1 MIKKIFVIFLYF
13 LITVYTVE
21 ILLYFYIPKEQKILA
36 NILPT
41 RVKLA
46 KDKNIKFDTR
56 SKESA
61 FIEESKKNPNLFT
74 SFNYSAAFSTLT
86 LFKEAQKNNE
96 LIPFRGPLNKLTLS
110 CAEDLQ
116 YKFIRNDKYGFKNPN
131 DIYEKEIKIF
141 IIGDS
146 FAEGLCQND
155 ENDIAGHLRSINLN
169 TANFGVSGTGPLIS
183 LAVFSEYA
191 SVFKPETVIYT
202 YFEGNDITDL
212 NWEKKIQICEN
223 I

>member
-96 LIPFRGPLNKLTLS
+96 LEITNDDHEETQESFGEISFRNLDVFG
-110 CAEDLQ
+110 E
-116 YKFIRNDKYGFKNPN
+116 
-131 DIYEKEIKIF
+131 YE
-141 IIGDS
+141 
-146 FAEGLCQND
+146 
-155 ENDIAGHLRSINLN
+155 
-169 TANFGVSGTGPLIS
+169 V
-183 LAVFSEYA
+183 
-191 SVFKPETVIYT
+191 
-202 YFEGNDITDL
+202 
-212 NWEKKIQICEN
+212 
-223 I
+223 